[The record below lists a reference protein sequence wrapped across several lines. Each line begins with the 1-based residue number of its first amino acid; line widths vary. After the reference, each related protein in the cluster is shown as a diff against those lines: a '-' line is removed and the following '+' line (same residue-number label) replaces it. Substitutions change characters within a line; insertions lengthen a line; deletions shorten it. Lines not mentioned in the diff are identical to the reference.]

1 LKAHNITAQENAIP
15 LAARVQNLLKKTAQR
30 AEIPHHTKRRRR
42 HRAGGGENDVSTS
55 CQPKREGP
63 AARLFRQGSGEGQAT
78 APQARKQQPR
88 QSQVSTLTRFAWN
101 RCVFMCQFNPKQRT
115 ILQVME
121 WIADLTSAS

>member
-1 LKAHNITAQENAIP
+1 MDLFKKNSAACRNPSQHEAATAP
-15 LAARVQNLLKKTAQR
+15 
-30 AEIPHHTKRRRR
+30 PRRR
-42 HRAGGGENDVSTS
+42 GENDVSTS

-88 QSQVSTLTRFAWN
+88 QSQVSTLTRFASN
-101 RCVFMCQFNPKQRT
+101 PCVFLCQFNPKQRT